1 MAVLYK
7 CPNIGNCDKADQGE
21 LISITTGA
29 PTNCPECDANL
40 ILAQTTKPANNNAAI
55 LGGIVLILLII
66 GAAAAWF
73 FFKDKDVAP
82 IPAPVAIV
90 APVLAPSSPP
100 PPAAKPTAAQTLL
113 RFHGSNTIGG
123 KLLPALATAFLQQ
136 QGYTNIHKEN
146 GAKEEESVII
156 GERDGH
162 SEQIEIQAH
171 GSGTAFN
178 GLKDGLADIGMSSR
192 KIKSEE
198 QQSLA
203 PTLGDLTSNASEH
216 VIALDGIAVIVNPA
230 NPIKTLSMT
239 QIADIFS
246 GKITDWSTLGGQA
259 GTITIYSRD
268 DKSGTYDFF
277 KEAVLKSHGKTLAS
291 NAERFEDSEKLSA
304 AVAANPAGIGFIGL
318 NYIASNK
325 ALALS
330 DTGVEARKPSLLTIK
345 TEDYL
350 LSRRLYLYIPE
361 KSTNPNVA
369 KFIDFA
375 VGSEAQP
382 VVASTGLVNLDVTPL
397 TADANDVRNQSAQWQ
412 SLTKD
417 ATEIAT
423 RFRFR
428 TGGNELDTRA
438 NRDIGRIVGVLSQPQ
453 YQNKKVM
460 LIGFA
465 DSSGSHA
472 ANCKLSQNRA
482 DMVKKELALEG
493 LTFDQVI
500 GLCDDAPI
508 APNDS
513 EENKEKNRRVE
524 VWVK

>member
-1 MAVLYK
+1 M
-7 CPNIGNCDKADQGE
+7 GNCNKADQGE
-21 LISITTGA
+21 LISIVTGA
-29 PTNCPECDANL
+29 PTQCPECDADL
-40 ILAQTTKPANNNAAI
+40 ILAKGVSTANNNVAI
-55 LGGIVLILLII
+55 LVGIVLTLLII
-66 GAAAAWF
+66 SGAAAWF
-73 FFKDKDVAP
+73 FLKEKTPTATSAPVAVAVP
-82 IPAPVAIV
+82 TPVINTPSTPAPAPV
-90 APVLAPSSPP
+90 
-100 PPAAKPTAAQTLL
+100 AAQTLL

-136 QGYTNIHKEN
+136 QGYTNIHKEA
-146 GAKEEESVII
+146 GAQEEESLII
-156 GERDGH
+156 GEHNGQT
-162 SEQIEIQAH
+162 EQIEIQAH
-171 GSGTAFN
+171 GSGTAFSS
-178 GLKDGLADIGMSSR
+178 LKDKLSDIGMSSR
-192 KIKSEE
+192 KINASE

-203 PTLGDLTSNASEH
+203 PTLGDLSSNTSEH

-230 NPIKTLSMT
+230 NPIKTLSIT
-239 QIADIFS
+239 QLADIFS

-259 GTITIYSRD
+259 GTIALYARD
-268 DKSGTYDFF
+268 NQSGTYDFF
-277 KEAVLKSHGKTLAS
+277 NEAVLKARGKTLAT

-318 NYIASNK
+318 NYIGSNK

-330 DTGVEARKPSLLTIK
+330 DTGVEARKPTLLTIK

-361 KSTNPNVA
+361 KSTNPTVA

-375 VGSEAQP
+375 VGSDAQP
-382 VVASTGLVNLDVTPL
+382 VVASTGLVNLDVTPIA
-397 TADANDVRNQSAQWQ
+397 ADTNDVRKQSTQWQ
-412 SLTKD
+412 SLTKN

-428 TGGNELDTRA
+428 TGGNDLDSRA

-453 YQNKKVM
+453 YQNKKVL

-482 DMVKKELALEG
+482 DSVQKELALEG

-508 APNDS
+508 APNDTN
-513 EENKEKNRRVE
+513 ENREKNRRVE